1 MRCCGFMAA
10 DGSMIGPVGWGG
22 ASHSMNDI
30 FEGDRGRDSPPI
42 TVVEL
47 GAGVLLF
54 GGVCGLQSGYCFL
67 WSGTGIVAVAMAFA
81 CAGAIRLDSSCSS
94 ENSGGSMSSSSSSS
108 TRADIFMTDLAPFI
122 EAAQLTLLQNKSY
135 PSRHPLPLMRSMP

>member
-1 MRCCGFMAA
+1 MAA
-10 DGSMIGPVGWGG
+10 DGSMIAPVGWGG
-22 ASHSMNDI
+22 ASHTMNDI
-30 FEGDRGRDSPPI
+30 FEGGRGRDSPPI

-54 GGVCGLQSGYCFL
+54 SDVCGLHSGYCFL
-67 WSGTGIVAVAMAFA
+67 RSGTGIVAVAMAFA

-94 ENSGGSMSSSSSSS
+94 ETSGGFMSSSRSNSSSS
-108 TRADIFMTDLAPFI
+108 IRADIFMTDLAPFI

-135 PSRHPLPLMRSMP
+135 PSRRPLPLIPSTP